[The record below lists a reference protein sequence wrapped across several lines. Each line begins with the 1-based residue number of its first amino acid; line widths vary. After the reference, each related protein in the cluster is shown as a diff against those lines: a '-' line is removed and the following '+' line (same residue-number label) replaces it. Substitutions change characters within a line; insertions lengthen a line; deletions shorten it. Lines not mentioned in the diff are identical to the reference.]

1 MVTYNVLG
9 GGQIQAAT
17 DLGIIEALREHSQA
31 WIPTVGIEDFMEG
44 MAKRCMIQT
53 GDFVRTDYFVNFVED
68 LKRFGYLTRAD
79 EQHE

>member
-31 WIPTVGIEDFMEG
+31 WIPSVSIEAFMEG
-44 MAKRCMIQT
+44 MAARCKIQT
-53 GDFVRTDYFVNFVED
+53 GDFVRTDYFVNFVQD
-68 LKRFGYLTRAD
+68 LFRFGYLTRAED
-79 EQHE
+79 